1 MTTKTLSDS
10 HAAITRAPASTEWL
24 LLPYQFYRLEDRNYH
39 LSHRTLLCAAVLEE
53 AVRITPDFS
62 RAHPL
67 LLDIMKRCAGDLPK
81 VLSMLSMNLSS
92 KEESLLRGILGIQ
105 EHTQP

>member
-10 HAAITRAPASTEWL
+10 HAAISRDTVSTEWL
-24 LLPYQFYRLEDRNYH
+24 LLPYQFYRLEDRNH
-39 LSHRTLLCAAVLEE
+39 PSHRTLLCTAVLEE
-53 AVRITPDFS
+53 TVRITPSFS

-67 LLDIMKRCAGDLPK
+67 LLDIMKQCPGDLPK

-92 KEESLLRGILGIQ
+92 KEESLLRGILGIL
-105 EHTQP
+105 ERTQQ